1 MKATT
6 RLFAWGLLLAASSA
20 IVSCGGDSGTVTD
33 TAAVT
38 ASSADTAV
46 VEDDSRV
53 KDNLP
58 EIDYEGDSVTI
69 LYREEVAYEFA
80 TEQTGEPVDDAVY
93 DRNRAISER
102 FNLTLDYMGR
112 PGLWATQADY
122 KGLITNTVLAGD
134 STFDIITGQSNIV
147 LPLATENIYLDLA
160 DAKYIDYTKPYWKDG
175 FHDNATIHGHLYA
188 VSGDYALTTLTETN
202 VLLFH
207 AGLFDDYDIAYPYQ
221 MVRDGTWTLDAF
233 LSLVETFSADLNGDS
248 VIDENDLRGFT
259 AYGNSINPLTYST
272 QTAIMA
278 KQEDGTHIIDFPKEK
293 HIEVYDKV
301 YDLVHSVNFLDREKA
316 PEGFA
321 HSDNAVVY
329 ELEVGRSAMVGVV
342 LKGVEWLRDMKEDF
356 GILPYP
362 KYNEEQ
368 EDYVCS
374 ILRRFTVA
382 SVPITAADP
391 DQSSLVLEALSCI
404 GYNDII
410 PTYFNVAL
418 KDKYTRDADT
428 AEMLDIIQA
437 GAYFDFAD
445 AFYGNL
451 SGVSD
456 FLTSYAYYNSNA
468 KGLASFFEKQRN
480 SIQKQLDELY
490 EAYED

>member
-1 MKATT
+1 MNFTKRT
-6 RLFAWGLLLAASSA
+6 LAWVLLLAAA
-20 IVSCGGDSGTVTD
+20 AATASCGGGDTAAET

-38 ASSADTAV
+38 EKTAETV
-46 VEDDSRV
+46 VDDNRV
-53 KDNLP
+53 NDNLP
-58 EIDYEGDSVTI
+58 EMDYGGDSVTI
-69 LYREEVAYEFA
+69 LYREEVAYEFD

-112 PGLWATQADY
+112 PGLWTTQTEY
-122 KGLITNTVLAGD
+122 QGLITNTVLAGD

-160 DAKYIDYTKPYWKDG
+160 DAKYIDYSKPYWKDG
-175 FHDNATIHGHLYA
+175 YHDNATINGHLYS

-202 VLLFH
+202 VILFH
-207 AGLFDDYDIAYPYQ
+207 AGLFNDYDIEYPYQ
-221 MVRDGTWTLDAF
+221 LVRDGKWTLDAF
-233 LSLVETFSADLNGDS
+233 LELVESFSADLNGDS

-278 KQEDGTHIIDFPKEK
+278 KQDDGTYIIDFPKER

-301 YDLVHSVNFLDREKA
+301 WELIRSPYFLDREKA

-342 LKGVEWLRDMKEDF
+342 LKGVEWLRDMEEDF

-362 KYNEEQ
+362 KYDEAQ
-368 EDYVCS
+368 KDYVCS

-404 GYNDII
+404 GYNEII

-418 KDKYTRDADT
+418 KDKYTRDSDT
-428 AEMLDIIQA
+428 AEMLDIIQQA
-437 GAYFDFAD
+437 AYFDFAD

-456 FLTSYAYYNSNA
+456 YLTSYAYYNNNA
-468 KGLASFFEKQRN
+468 KGLASHFAKQEKT
-480 SIQKQLDELY
+480 IQKDLDALY

>member
-6 RLFAWGLLLAASSA
+6 RLFAWGLLLAVAA
-20 IVSCGGDSGTVTD
+20 ATASCGGGETSAET

-38 ASSADTAV
+38 ESAAV
-46 VEDDSRV
+46 TEVDENRV
-53 KDNLP
+53 NDNLP
-58 EIDYEGDSVTI
+58 EMNYEGDSVTV
-69 LYREEVAYEFA
+69 LYREEVAYEFD
-80 TEQTGEPVDDAVY
+80 TEQTGELMDDIIY
-93 DRNRAISER
+93 ERNLAIGER

-160 DAKYIDYTKPYWKDG
+160 NAKYIDYTKPYWKDG

-202 VLLFH
+202 VMLFH

-221 MVRDGTWTLDAF
+221 MVRDGKWTLDAF
-233 LSLVETFSADLNGDS
+233 LALAETFSADLNGDS

-259 AYGNSINPLTYST
+259 AYGNSINPLSYST
-272 QTAIMA
+272 QSTIMA
-278 KQEDGTHIIDFPKEK
+278 KQDDGTFIIDFPKEK

-301 YDLVHSVNFLDREKA
+301 YDLAHSQYYLARDQLPA
-316 PEGFA
+316 GFA
-321 HSDNAVVY
+321 HNDNAVVY
-329 ELEVGRSAMVGVV
+329 ELEVGHSAMVGVV

-362 KYNEEQ
+362 KYDEAQ
-368 EDYVCS
+368 EDYICS

-418 KDKYTRDADT
+418 KDKYTRDSDT

-451 SGVSD
+451 AGVSD
-456 FLTSYAYYNSNA
+456 YLGSYAISA
-468 KGLASFFEKQRN
+468 SKGLASSFARNEKTY
-480 SIQKQLDELY
+480 QKALDELY

>member
-175 FHDNATIHGHLYA
+175 FHDNAPFT
-188 VSGDYALTTLTETN
+188 
-202 VLLFH
+202 
-207 AGLFDDYDIAYPYQ
+207 DICMPYRVT
-221 MVRDGTWTLDAF
+221 MR
-233 LSLVETFSADLNGDS
+233 
-248 VIDENDLRGFT
+248 
-259 AYGNSINPLTYST
+259 
-272 QTAIMA
+272 
-278 KQEDGTHIIDFPKEK
+278 
-293 HIEVYDKV
+293 
-301 YDLVHSVNFLDREKA
+301 
-316 PEGFA
+316 
-321 HSDNAVVY
+321 
-329 ELEVGRSAMVGVV
+329 
-342 LKGVEWLRDMKEDF
+342 
-356 GILPYP
+356 
-362 KYNEEQ
+362 
-368 EDYVCS
+368 
-374 ILRRFTVA
+374 
-382 SVPITAADP
+382 
-391 DQSSLVLEALSCI
+391 
-404 GYNDII
+404 
-410 PTYFNVAL
+410 
-418 KDKYTRDADT
+418 
-428 AEMLDIIQA
+428 
-437 GAYFDFAD
+437 
-445 AFYGNL
+445 
-451 SGVSD
+451 
-456 FLTSYAYYNSNA
+456 
-468 KGLASFFEKQRN
+468 
-480 SIQKQLDELY
+480 
-490 EAYED
+490 

>member
-1 MKATT
+1 M
-6 RLFAWGLLLAASSA
+6 
-20 IVSCGGDSGTVTD
+20 
-33 TAAVT
+33 
-38 ASSADTAV
+38 
-46 VEDDSRV
+46 
-53 KDNLP
+53 
-58 EIDYEGDSVTI
+58 
-69 LYREEVAYEFA
+69 
-80 TEQTGEPVDDAVY
+80 
-93 DRNRAISER
+93 
-102 FNLTLDYMGR
+102 
-112 PGLWATQADY
+112 
-122 KGLITNTVLAGD
+122 ITNTVLAGD

-160 DAKYIDYTKPYWKDG
+160 NAKYIDYTKPYWKDG

-382 SVPITAADP
+382 SVPITAVDP

>member
-1 MKATT
+1 MKFTKRT
-6 RLFAWGLLLAASSA
+6 LAWLLLLAAA
-20 IVSCGGDSGTVTD
+20 AATASCGGGDTTSDS

-38 ASSADTAV
+38 EKTTETV
-46 VEDDSRV
+46 IEDNRV
-53 KDNLP
+53 SDDLP
-58 EIDYEGDSVTI
+58 EMNYEGDSVTI
-69 LYREEVAYEFA
+69 LYREEVAYEFD

-112 PGLWATQADY
+112 PGLWATEAEY

-160 DAKYIDYTKPYWKDG
+160 DAKYIDYSKPYWKDG

-207 AGLFDDYDIAYPYQ
+207 AGLFNDYDIEYPYQ
-221 MVRDGTWTLDAF
+221 LVRDGKWTLDAF
-233 LSLVETFSADLNGDS
+233 LTLVESFSADLNGDS
-248 VIDENDLRGFT
+248 VIDGNDLRGFT

-278 KQEDGTHIIDFPKEK
+278 KQEDGTYIIDFPKEK
-293 HIEVYDKV
+293 HVEVYDKV
-301 YDLVHSVNFLDREKA
+301 YDLVHSQNFHDVREVPA
-316 PEGFA
+316 GFT
-321 HSDNAVVY
+321 HNDNAVVY

-342 LKGVEWLRDMKEDF
+342 LKGVEWLRDMEEDF

-362 KYNEEQ
+362 KYDEAQEE
-368 EDYVCS
+368 YVCS

-391 DQSSLVLEALSCI
+391 DQSSLVLEALSAV
-404 GYNDII
+404 GYNEII

-418 KDKYTRDADT
+418 KDKYTRDSDT
-428 AEMLDIIQA
+428 IEMLDIIQQA
-437 GAYFDFAD
+437 AYFDFAD

-456 FLTSYAYYNSNA
+456 YLTSYAYYNNNA
-468 KGLASFFEKQRN
+468 KGLASHFAKQEKT
-480 SIQKQLDELY
+480 IQKDLDKLY